1 MNKFYIIPNNKD
13 VNNIN
18 EELILPLDDFSIGFD
33 VYFNV
38 EEINELSSNRKVSVV
53 INKLFHK
60 DLLEEFKLIKDK
72 LNNIEYYFIE
82 DFGLSNILDK
92 NKVVL
97 MGSHI
102 INNYSSINYF
112 NELKLSNVVVNNELT
127 KEELIEIRNNT
138 NSNLFYFLINRNTL
152 MYSKRPLLN
161 SYYDYKGITNRKMN
175 TIIKEVSTKKELI
188 IKEENKNT
196 CIFDNN
202 IFSGNLYLNLLVG
215 YNFIVNLSN
224 MSDNETSIILSHYK
238 DINLNDYISTDHYFL
253 DNKIIYKLGVKE

>member
-13 VNNIN
+13 VSNIN
-18 EELILPLDDFSIGFD
+18 DDLILPLDNYSIGFD
-33 VYFNV
+33 VYFTID
-38 EEINELSSNRKVSVV
+38 EINNISNNRKVSVV

-60 DLLEEFKLIKDK
+60 DLLNEFIKIKDK
-72 LNNIEYYFIE
+72 LNNIEYFFIE

-112 NELKLSNVVVNNELT
+112 KELGLSNVIVNNELT
-127 KEELIEIRNNT
+127 KEELIDIRKNT
-138 NSNLFYFLINRNTL
+138 SSNLFYILISRNML
-152 MYSKRPLLN
+152 MYSKRPLLS
-161 SYYDYKGITNRKMN
+161 SYYDYKNISNRNMN

-188 IKEENKNT
+188 IKEENRNT

-202 IFSGNLYLNLLVG
+202 IFSGNLYIKELNG

-224 MSDNETSIILSHYK
+224 MNQDETNIILNHYK
-238 DINLNDYISTDHYFL
+238 DNNLNDYINTDHYFL